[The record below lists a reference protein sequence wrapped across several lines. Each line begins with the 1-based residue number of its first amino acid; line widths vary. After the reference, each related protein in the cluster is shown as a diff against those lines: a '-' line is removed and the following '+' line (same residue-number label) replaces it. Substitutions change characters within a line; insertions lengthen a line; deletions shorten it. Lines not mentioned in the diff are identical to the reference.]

1 MNLFALSVELG
12 MDTSEFERGISQAK
26 TKTAAS
32 VTEMK
37 SQYKSLAASL
47 GGYQSAFNKAAAQY
61 GTSSQSAQKYSAKIA
76 EQRQKLD
83 ECRKSLEAVGVSVED
98 VCRKMERAS
107 DKTESLSVPFS
118 GLSKTLTGAFTKSQL
133 IATAIT
139 SLAGKFASFGE
150 GAVKQGTD
158 FNQAMEKYRVA
169 YTNML
174 GSAEQAQAVLNQIK
188 QDAAHTPLN
197 VDSLVQ
203 ANQLLISAG
212 VDAGKARSTILA
224 LGDAVSA
231 TSGGNDALSRMA
243 ANLQQIKN
251 VGKASAADIKQFAM
265 AGIDIYGI
273 LADYTGKSTTEVQN
287 MTISYDLLT
296 AALQKASEE
305 GGRYYNAM
313 ETQSQTMSGRI
324 ETLKDNWSQLLGTLT
339 EGLTETEGKL
349 VTAASGW
356 VQRLQEA
363 FETSGANG
371 LMQAGGHI
379 VDDIATGISD
389 GIPSLA
395 TQAAGAVQNFAL
407 YLQDNT
413 GQIVDTGGQLLTSL
427 ANGILS
433 TAPIVANAAV
443 QTVSSLAVELWN
455 NADKIFT
462 AGADLLGKLIEG
474 FLSLT
479 GNVIEA
485 IGNITAAIVTKIFT
499 TDWVQIGKDI
509 VSSIGQGILNGVSAM
524 SGPLD
529 RLSYKLN
536 HALGKNGY
544 EENTFE
550 AWAAA
555 NGKTSE
561 TRYQQ
566 GSPKDAAYWKRY
578 GDRLARQYGLNE
590 TGLDTGS
597 NGTDTTSGEDTTKAT
612 KTGST
617 TETVIS
623 SISSTATTT
632 AQNALGTVTTSIQ
645 TLTEKVKDSAGKI
658 KDRITETTTT
668 TGKEMVNGVA
678 TTFKQV
684 ETKVNGTVTK
694 VTKTYDDMSKTLLG
708 TFTNVSETTFDG
720 IITKVQQ
727 AVEKYADGSEH
738 IKKTVT
744 ETGQR
749 IGENGAETYEKI
761 ITYIDGVQ
769 DKVTETAQNIDKS
782 IKATQKRIEENLSK
796 AQQQFNSGIFK
807 LGKNLYTDL
816 KNQDWAALG
825 LDIVN
830 MMWGEVSQEQREV
843 LSDWANKALEA
854 INEAYSGGGLS
865 EAFNA
870 FKQIMSNGIKAD
882 ADGVTTDVKGLSN
895 VFQELGI
902 NVSNVGSKIMGVLGT
917 MGTGMGTF
925 VSNAGTGIA
934 KLAGSMGSLGTLA
947 QGAGGLI
954 AKIGGLIISNPEVA
968 AIIAI
973 VAGVAALGA
982 ALFAKF
988 GKGKSSGGQ
997 AVSHY
1002 ESPFAG
1008 HDVYDSLTE
1017 FSTRAAMQHR
1027 YIEKTTGTDA
1037 QLGILQQI
1045 RDMLDEHLPDIG
1057 TGQLVMDGEKV
1068 ADMLTPRLATNVDAR
1083 IGVTVTR
1090 KARGV

>member
-12 MDTSEFERGISQAK
+12 MDTSSFEQGVDRARAK
-26 TKTAAS
+26 TSA
-32 VTEMK
+32 
-37 SQYKSLAASL
+37 LAGEL
-47 GGYQSAFNKAAAQY
+47 NP
-61 GTSSQSAQKYSAKIA
+61 
-76 EQRQKLD
+76 R
-83 ECRKSLEAVGVSVED
+83 
-98 VCRKMERAS
+98 
-107 DKTESLSVPFS
+107 FS
-118 GLSKTLTGAFTKSQL
+118 GIGKTLTGAFTKSQL
-133 IATAIT
+133 LATSIIGLAKKFS
-139 SLAGKFASFGE
+139 SLGE
-150 GAVKQGTD
+150 GIVNQGVA
-158 FNQAMEKYRVA
+158 FNQQMEKYTTGF
-169 YTNML
+169 TNML
-174 GSAEQAQAVLNQIK
+174 GSAEKAQAVLNQIK
-188 QDAAHTPLN
+188 QDAARTPLN

-212 VDAGKARSTILA
+212 VSAGEARSTILA

-231 TSGGNDALSRMA
+231 TGGGSEVLSRMA

-251 VGKASAADIKQFAM
+251 VGKAASIDIKQFAM
-265 AGIDIYGI
+265 AGIDIYGV
-273 LADYTGKSTTEVQN
+273 LADYTGKSTAEVQG
-287 MTISYDLLT
+287 MTITYDLLT
-296 AALQKASEE
+296 AALKKASEE

-313 ETQSQTMSGRI
+313 ETQSQTLSGRI
-324 ETLKDNWSQLLGTLT
+324 ETLKDNWAQLLGTLT
-339 EGLTETEGKL
+339 KGLTETEGNL
-349 VTAASGW
+349 VTAAAGW
-356 VQRLQEA
+356 VQRLQEG
-363 FETSGANG
+363 FETAGANG

-379 VDDIATGISD
+379 VDEVASGISA

-395 TQAAGAVQNFAL
+395 ARAEGAVQNFAL

-413 GQIVDTGGQLLTSL
+413 GQIVDTGGKLLVSL
-427 ANGILS
+427 ASGILDM
-433 TAPIVANAAV
+433 APAIVNSAEQIFSAFV
-443 QTVSSLAVELWN
+443 VELWN
-455 NADKIFT
+455 HADEIFT
-462 AGADLLGKLIEG
+462 TGADLVGKLVKG

-485 IGNITAAIVTKIFT
+485 AGNITAAIVTKIFT
-499 TDWVQIGKDI
+499 TDWVQVGKDV

-555 NGKTSE
+555 NGKTGE

-566 GSPKDAAYWKRY
+566 GSQKDTDYWKWY
-578 GDRLARQYGLNE
+578 GDKLAQQYGLNG
-590 TGLDTGS
+590 TGTDTGS
-597 NGTDTTSGEDTTKAT
+597 GETDTTPGGSSRKS
-612 KTGST
+612 TGAKSK

-623 SISSTATTT
+623 SVSHTATTT
-632 AQNALGTVTTSIQ
+632 AQNALGAVTTSVE
-645 TLTEKVKDSAGKI
+645 TLNEKVKDAAGKI
-658 KDRITETTTT
+658 KDRVTETTTE

-678 TTFKQV
+678 TTYK
-684 ETKVNGTVTK
+684 K
-694 VTKTYDDMSKTLLG
+694 VTKTVDGVVQKETKVYDDMSKTLLG
-708 TFTNVSETTFDG
+708 TLTTIAEKTFNG
-720 IITKVQQ
+720 ITTTTQQ
-727 AVEKYADGSEH
+727 AVETYADGSQH
-738 IKKTVT
+738 IKTTAT
-744 ETGQR
+744 ETGER
-749 IGENGAETYEKI
+749 IVDGVRQAYTKVISYV
-761 ITYIDGVQ
+761 DGVQ

-782 IKATQKRIEENLSK
+782 VKATQKRIEENLSK
-796 AQQQFNSGIFK
+796 AQQQFSSGIFK

-882 ADGVTTDVKGLSN
+882 ANGVTTDVKGLSN

-902 NVSNVGSKIMGVLGT
+902 NVSDVGSNIMGVLGT
-917 MGTGMGTF
+917 MGTGIGTF

-934 KLAGSMGSLGTLA
+934 KLAGSMGSLGTIA
-947 QGAGGLI
+947 KGAGGLI
-954 AKIGGLIISNPEVA
+954 AKVGSLIISNPEVA

-973 VAGVAALGA
+973 VAGVVALGA

-988 GKGKSSGGQ
+988 GKSKSNGGQ

-1017 FSTRAAMQHR
+1017 LSTRAAMQHR
-1027 YIEKTTGTDA
+1027 YMEKTTGTDA
-1037 QLGILQQI
+1037 QLSILQQI

-1068 ADMLTPRLATNVDAR
+1068 ADMLTPRLATNIDTSM
-1083 IGVTVTR
+1083 GVYTLR
-1090 KARGV
+1090 AERGV

>member
-12 MDTSEFERGISQAK
+12 MDTSSFEQGVDRAKAK
-26 TKTAAS
+26 TSA
-32 VTEMK
+32 
-37 SQYKSLAASL
+37 LAGEL
-47 GGYQSAFNKAAAQY
+47 NP
-61 GTSSQSAQKYSAKIA
+61 
-76 EQRQKLD
+76 R
-83 ECRKSLEAVGVSVED
+83 
-98 VCRKMERAS
+98 
-107 DKTESLSVPFS
+107 FS
-118 GLSKTLTGAFTKSQL
+118 GIGKTLTSAFVKSQL
-133 IATAIT
+133 LATSVIALAKKFS
-139 SLAGKFASFGE
+139 SLGE
-150 GAVKQGTD
+150 GIVNQGVA
-158 FNQAMEKYRVA
+158 FNQQMEKYTTGF
-169 YTNML
+169 TNML
-174 GSAEQAQAVLNQIK
+174 GSAEKAQAVLNQIK
-188 QDAAHTPLN
+188 QDAARTPLN

-212 VDAGKARSTILA
+212 VSAGEARSTILA

-231 TSGGNDALSRMA
+231 TGGGSEVLSRMA

-251 VGKASAADIKQFAM
+251 VGKAASIDIKQFAY
-265 AGIDIYGI
+265 AGINIYQV
-273 LADYTGKSTTEVQN
+273 LADYTGKSVQEVQK
-287 MTISYDLLT
+287 MTISYDLLSQ
-296 AALQKASEE
+296 ALIAASEE

-313 ETQSQTMSGRI
+313 DTQSQTLSGRI

-339 EGLTETEGKL
+339 KGLTETEGNL
-349 VTAASGW
+349 VTAAAGW
-356 VQRLQEA
+356 VQRLQEG
-363 FETSGANG
+363 FETAGANG

-379 VDDIATGISD
+379 VDEVASGISA

-395 TQAAGAVQNFAL
+395 ARAEDAVQNFAL

-413 GQIVDTGGQLLTSL
+413 GQIADTGGKLLVSL
-427 ANGILS
+427 ASGILDM
-433 TAPIVANAAV
+433 APAIVNSAEQIFSAFV
-443 QTVSSLAVELWN
+443 VELWN
-455 NADKIFT
+455 HADEIFT
-462 AGADLLGKLIEG
+462 TGADLVGKLVKG

-485 IGNITAAIVTKIFT
+485 AGNITAAIVTKIFT
-499 TDWVQIGKDI
+499 TDWVQVGKDV

-544 EENTFE
+544 EENIFE
-550 AWAAA
+550 AWAVA
-555 NGKTSE
+555 NGKTGE

-566 GSPKDAAYWKRY
+566 GSQKDTDYWKRY
-578 GDRLARQYGLNE
+578 GDKLAQQYGLNE
-590 TGLDTGS
+590 TGTDTGS
-597 NGTDTTSGEDTTKAT
+597 GETDATPGGSSRKRTGTKSK
-612 KTGST
+612 

-623 SISSTATTT
+623 SVTHTATTT
-632 AQNALGTVTTSIQ
+632 AQNALGAVTTSVE
-645 TLTEKVKDSAGKI
+645 TLNEKVKDAAGKI
-658 KDRITETTTT
+658 KDRVTETTTE

-678 TTFKQV
+678 TTY
-684 ETKVNGTVTK
+684 TLVTK
-694 VTKTYDDMSKTLLG
+694 KVTDTNGKISTTTKKVYADMSKTLLG
-708 TFTNVSETTFDG
+708 TLTTIAEKTFNG
-720 IITKVQQ
+720 ITTTTQQ
-727 AVEKYADGSEH
+727 AVETYADGSQH
-738 IKKTVT
+738 IKTTAT
-744 ETGQR
+744 ETGER
-749 IGENGAETYEKI
+749 IVDGVRQTYTKVI
-761 ITYIDGVQ
+761 SYIDGVQ

-782 IKATQKRIEENLSK
+782 IKATQKRIDGNLSK
-796 AQQQFNSGIFK
+796 VQQQLNSGIFK
-807 LGKNLYTDL
+807 IGKNLYTDL

-830 MMWGEVSQEQREV
+830 VMWGEVSQKQREF

-870 FKQIMSNGIKAD
+870 FKQIMSNGITAE
-882 ADGVTTDVKGLSN
+882 ADGVTTSVDGLN
-895 VFQELGI
+895 QVFQKLGI
-902 NVSNVGSKIMGVLGT
+902 NVSDVGSKIMGVLNTIGS
-917 MGTGMGTF
+917 GMGSF
-925 VSNAGTGIA
+925 ALNAGTDIA
-934 KLAGSMGSLGTLA
+934 NLAGSMGSLGTLA

-954 AKIGGLIISNPEVA
+954 AKIGSLIIANPEVA

-982 ALFAKF
+982 ALFSKF
-988 GKGKSSGGQ
+988 GKSSSTQ

-1027 YIEKTTGTDA
+1027 YMEKTTGTDA

-1068 ADMLTPRLATNVDAR
+1068 ADMLTPRLATNIDASM
-1083 IGVTVTR
+1083 GVYTLR
-1090 KARGV
+1090 AERGV